1 MTISAVG
8 ALASYTNR
16 SPVSLAASLGGA
28 AASGARGPDARGR
41 PEGPPPPPP
50 GQTTGADARS
60 LFQALAEKDDA
71 DGDGLLS
78 QSEIDASPVA
88 NLLSPQFST
97 LDADGDGLLSQSEV
111 GAVEAGHG
119 PAQMQGPTGDRPAGP
134 PPASAPSGAP
144 PAEAAG
150 GTSAKSLYES
160 LFSVLSEQDEGAS
173 TVTLDRDL
181 AQKFLTLLQAIA

>member
-28 AASGARGPDARGR
+28 ATSGTRGAEARGR

-60 LFQALAEKDDA
+60 LFQALVEKDDA

-78 QSEIDASPVA
+78 QSEIDASPVSS
-88 NLLSPQFST
+88 LLSPQFT
-97 LDADGDGLLSQSEV
+97 ALDADGNGLLSAPEV
-111 GAVEAGHG
+111 GAAEAALR
-119 PAQMQGPTGDRPAGP
+119 PSEMQGPKGDRPPAPAGP
-134 PPASAPSGAP
+134 A
-144 PAEAAG
+144 PAEAT
-150 GTSAKSLYES
+150 GTTTAKSLYES
-160 LFSVLSEQDEGAS
+160 LFSVMSDQADDSS

-181 AQKFLTLLQAIA
+181 AQKFLTLLQQIA